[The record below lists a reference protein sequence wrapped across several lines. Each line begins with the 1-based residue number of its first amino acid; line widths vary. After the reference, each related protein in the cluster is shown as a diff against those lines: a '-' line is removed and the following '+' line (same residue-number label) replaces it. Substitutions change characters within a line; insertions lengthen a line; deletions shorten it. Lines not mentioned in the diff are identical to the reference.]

1 MKGNRM
7 GSFGPGEESAALAGL
22 LAGEID
28 AALAEAAWRLITAAR
43 RIVLLAHEH
52 PDADALG
59 SALGLAHALAPLGK
73 ECVVACADP
82 APADFTFLPGV
93 ERVVTELPDER
104 FDLVIALDAGELTR
118 YGALYD
124 RHRAFFDGA
133 TVLNIDHHA
142 TSHGCGA
149 VSIIDVASAATAE
162 LLTLLLLARG
172 VDIDRDAAICLLAGI
187 ITDTRAFEFTSTTAR
202 TLAAGAYLVSRGAV
216 PARIIKPVYRYKPL
230 AKSRLWGLV
239 LSTIGSAEDGQLIW
253 AELRREMLAAS
264 GATPDMDDGLP
275 SYLMDTTGVRIA
287 ALFREAEDGAT
298 RVSVRT
304 VAPFDASAIAQ
315 RYGGGG
321 HARAAGFSRPAPL
334 AEARDEVLAYL
345 RLVLAAGDGAPG
357 SSND

>member
-1 MKGNRM
+1 MT
-7 GSFGPGEESAALAGL
+7 SFGPDQQSVALADL

-28 AALAEAAWRLITAAR
+28 AALAEAAWRLIDGAR

-82 APADFTFLPGV
+82 APADYTFLPGV

-104 FDLVIALDAGELTR
+104 FDLVIALDAGEMSR
-118 YGALYD
+118 YGALYW

-142 TSHGCGA
+142 SSHGCGA

-162 LLTLLLLARG
+162 LLTLLLLARA
-172 VDIDRDAAICLLAGI
+172 VPIERDAATCLLAGI

-216 PARIIKPVYRYKPL
+216 PAEIIKPVYRYKPL

-239 LSTIGSAEDGQLIW
+239 LSTIGSAAEGQLIW
-253 AELRREMLAAS
+253 AELRRDMFAAT
-264 GATPDMDDGLP
+264 GASPDMDDGLP

-287 ALFREAEDGAT
+287 ALFREAVDGGT

-304 VAPFDASAIAQ
+304 VAPYDASAIAQ

-345 RLVLAAGDGAPG
+345 QLVLAAGEATPPREPTGAG
-357 SSND
+357 G

>member
-1 MKGNRM
+1 MGN
-7 GSFGPGEESAALAGL
+7 FGPGEESAALASL

-28 AALAEAAWRLITAAR
+28 AALAQDAWHLIAGAG
-43 RIVLLAHEH
+43 RILLLAHEH

-73 ECVVACADP
+73 ECMVACADP

-104 FDLVIALDAGELTR
+104 FDLVVALDAGELTR

-124 RHRAFFDGA
+124 RHRAFFDTA

-142 TSHGCGA
+142 SSHGCGV

-172 VDIDRDAAICLLAGI
+172 VAIELEAATCLLAGI
-187 ITDTRAFEFTSTTAR
+187 VTDTRAFEFTSTTAR

-230 AKSRLWGLV
+230 AKARLWGLV
-239 LSTIGSAEDGQLIW
+239 LSTIGTAEGGQLIW
-253 AELRREMLAAS
+253 AELRREMLDAS

-275 SYLMDTTGVRIA
+275 SYLMDTTGVRMA
-287 ALFREAEDGAT
+287 ALFREAEDGGT
-298 RVSVRT
+298 RMSVRT

-321 HARAAGFSRPAPL
+321 HARAAGFSLAMPL
-334 AEARDEVLAYL
+334 AQARDDVLAYL
-345 RLVLAAGDGAPG
+345 RLVLAADGGAAR
-357 SSND
+357 